1 MTDLRKII
9 FIIEKITL
17 KVGRTTSWL
26 ILFMTLTAFSVALL
40 RYFFNIGF
48 VWMQESYIWMHG
60 LVFLLGSSYTL
71 LEDKHVRI
79 DIFYRRFNEKYKA
92 YVNILFSFFFI
103 FQFIFIISKYSIPY
117 ILKSWASLE
126 KSREAGGLHFLYLYK
141 TSIILFCFLL
151 FIQTISLI
159 LRCFLVINKKEEKIF
174 FKF

>member
-1 MTDLRKII
+1 MNYLKKII

-17 KVGRTTSWL
+17 KVGKKTSWL

-79 DIFYRRFNEKYKA
+79 DTFYRRFNEKYKT
-92 YVNILFSFFFI
+92 I
-103 FQFIFIISKYSIPY
+103 
-117 ILKSWASLE
+117 
-126 KSREAGGLHFLYLYK
+126 YK
-141 TSIILFCFLL
+141 
-151 FIQTISLI
+151 
-159 LRCFLVINKKEEKIF
+159 KW
-174 FKF
+174 